1 MNKTLLI
8 LPFTAMLLIGSN
20 RVNPESHKQRP
31 IEIDVQDIDHEL
43 ERLRIE
49 ANCERNE
56 SSKSKQDFIIFTEN
70 MTAKE
75 KMAAKKLVE

>member
-20 RVNPESHKQRP
+20 RVNPESHKLRAV
-31 IEIDVQDIDHEL
+31 EIDVQDIDHEL
-43 ERLRIE
+43 EQLRIE